1 MESHSS
7 PSLTSS
13 VQSKIQLA
21 LSDRYMTQLHCAG
34 MAGLWMT
41 LSQLK
46 KQFPDAN
53 QRPGQLDWQLSSCS
67 INLWWSGRDLD
78 ILDWLLKQA
87 FQVNEQG
94 LIALT
99 GMDIQT
105 LDVHTQIA
113 THQGIVGTFLQHH
126 KFRTTVDKK
135 LLFLL
140 LNYWYKWYFAA
151 QSNEAKEVRGL
162 EHWHLSLVYYLLFIK
177 FSMDFY
183 LFLEVGEKT
192 IVISYS
198 KLISYAHRDFARRLC
213 NKQGQLLQEPI
224 QIAGLLYP
232 GAVMNHAAFEKQ
244 TKFEVA
250 SNEALVLL
258 FAPVA
263 CWYFMVPSSPRNKRI
278 QYILVIPEISDLEAY
293 AKHGREIRNS
303 SYENFWVSSL
313 GDAGLKFLTLQDDV
327 QPIKEGEVR
336 GCQSVLFTKP
346 TWSRQ
351 QLVRKEVERIEATK
365 ESLFCYR
372 LCYKYIPQNTIFWQE
387 GKFHI
392 RVSNIRGLIADNLGR
407 GLAWWDGI
415 SKETNSQ
422 CLFEELSFTEEGL
435 LTMIE
440 EAEWKDQAKK
450 LFVKACHE
458 ALRRTYAK
466 LYDQTAE
473 GDYAQIERCNIHIRS
488 ELMRCKN
495 ATAFREFLSQFF
507 SKAGQIP
514 ILQKHWEELLPI
526 TTGEV
531 DWKLTR
537 DLTLLALAS
546 YSKSEV
552 LKDDK
557 QPEIEELQ
565 NSHVGEGNVG

>member
-1 MESHSS
+1 MKPRSS
-7 PSLTSS
+7 LPLKNS
-13 VQSKIQLA
+13 VQPKIQLT
-21 LSDRYMTQLHCAG
+21 LGDRYMTQLHCAG
-34 MAGLWMT
+34 IAGLWMT
-41 LSQLK
+41 LSQLE

-78 ILDWLLKQA
+78 VLDWLFKQA
-87 FQVNEQG
+87 FQVNHHG

-105 LDVHTQIA
+105 LDIHTQFAI
-113 THQGIVGTFLQHH
+113 HQGIIGTFLQHN
-126 KFRTTVDKK
+126 KFRTTVNKK
-135 LLFLL
+135 LLLFLV
-140 LNYWYKWYFAA
+140 NYWYKWYFAA
-151 QSNEAKEVRGL
+151 QPNDAKEARNL
-162 EHWHLSLVYYLLFIK
+162 ELWHLSLAYYFLFIK
-177 FSMDFY
+177 FSIKFY
-183 LFLEVGEKT
+183 LFLEFGKKAIT
-192 IVISYS
+192 ISYG
-198 KLISYAHRDFARRLC
+198 KLISYAHRDFAQHLC
-213 NKQGQLLQEPI
+213 NRQGQLLREPI
-224 QIAGLLYP
+224 QIAGWLYP
-232 GAVMNHAAFEKQ
+232 GAVMNHAVFSKQ

-250 SNEALVLL
+250 PNEALVLL

-263 CWYFMVPSSPRNKRI
+263 CWYFMVPSSPRNKQI
-278 QYILVIPEISDLEAY
+278 QHILVIPEISDLETY
-293 AKHGREIRNS
+293 AKHSQEIRNS

-327 QPIKEGEVR
+327 QPMKEGEIR
-336 GCQSVLFTKP
+336 GCQSILFAKP
-346 TWSRQ
+346 AWSLQ
-351 QLVRKEVERIEATK
+351 QLVRKQVEKIEATK
-365 ESLFCYR
+365 ESIFCYR
-372 LCYKYIPQNTIFWQE
+372 LSYKHLPQNTVYGQE
-387 GKFHI
+387 EQFYI
-392 RVSNIRGLIADNLGR
+392 RVSNIRGLIANSLGR

-415 SKETNSQ
+415 AEETRKQ
-422 CLFEELSFTEEGL
+422 HLFEELVFIKEGL
-435 LTMIE
+435 LKMIE

-473 GDYAQIERCNIHIRS
+473 GDYAQIERCNIRIRS

-495 ATAFREFLSQFF
+495 ATAFRGFLSQFF

-514 ILQKHWEELLPI
+514 ILQQHWEELLPI

-546 YSKSEV
+546 YPKSEA
-552 LKDDK
+552 LRDDK
-557 QPEIEELQ
+557 QPEIEESQ
-565 NSHVGEGNVG
+565 NSHADEDSVG